1 MNWCVV
7 VLSLLQ
13 LGRVLLPG
21 RGGWPRGLSGAA
33 VACMLGPWGVP
44 ALRGSGAHMC
54 PHVAVALGGA
64 FRGFA
69 PVGVRGL
76 ASLWGGGAA
85 AHRILSPVLCD

>member
-33 VACMLGPWGVP
+33 VACMCVCVLGPWGVP

-64 FRGFA
+64 FRWFA

-76 ASLWGGGAA
+76 ASLWGWGGARQ
-85 AHRILSPVLCD
+85 HIEF